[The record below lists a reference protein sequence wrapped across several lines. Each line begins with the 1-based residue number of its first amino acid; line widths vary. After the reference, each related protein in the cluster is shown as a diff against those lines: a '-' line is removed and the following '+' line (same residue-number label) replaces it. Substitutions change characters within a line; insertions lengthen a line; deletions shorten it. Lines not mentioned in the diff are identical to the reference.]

1 MVKIVDEAKAN
12 YLANKNVWMKYVVD
26 VIYYDVLIISW
37 IIWFC

>member
-1 MVKIVDEAKAN
+1 MKLRPTTQLI
-12 YLANKNVWMKYVVD
+12 KNVWMKYVVD

>member
-1 MVKIVDEAKAN
+1 VDEAKTN
-12 YLANKNVWMKYVVD
+12 YSANKNEWMKYVVD